1 MSTIS
6 NLLRH
11 SNCYLKAL
19 VQHKVIQRVME
30 IIMESKSQ
38 DNKFMLGLNMLKKVL
53 AYPEVFDDIPKAEF
67 ISIYT

>member
-1 MSTIS
+1 
-6 NLLRH
+6 
-11 SNCYLKAL
+11 
-19 VQHKVIQRVME
+19 ME